1 MQFLGRALLA
11 SAVILTACAGGDSP
25 ADTTAV
31 AANGAATPAPATTA
45 AAPAATTPAVTGTT
59 HEVQMVLEDG
69 KYLYVPAQI
78 TVKEGDAIKFIN
90 VSGGPHNVAFKPEQ
104 IPDDVETRLA
114 SNMPAGAM
122 AKLGPMSGPLLMQP
136 NEAYTVSFAGI
147 KAGEYPFVCTPH
159 EAMGMTGTV
168 TVQ

>member
-11 SAVILTACAGGDSP
+11 SAVFLAACAGGDSS
-25 ADTTAV
+25 ADTTT
-31 AANGAATPAPATTA
+31 AANGSASPAPASSSSAPTT
-45 AAPAATTPAVTGTT
+45 PAPAVTGTT
-59 HEVQMVLEDG
+59 HEVQMVLENG

-90 VSGGPHNVAFKPEQ
+90 VSGGPHNVAFKPDQ
-104 IPDDVETRLA
+104 IPDDVETLLA
-114 SNMPAGAM
+114 NNMPNGAM
-122 AKLGPMSGPLLMQP
+122 PKLAPMTGPLLMGA

-147 KAGEYPFVCTPH
+147 KPGQYPFVCTPH

>member
-11 SAVILTACAGGDSP
+11 SAVVLAACTGSEASTSDAP
-25 ADTTAV
+25 P
-31 AANGAATPAPATTA
+31 ANGAATPASATNGTAPA
-45 AAPAATTPAVTGTT
+45 AATTPTVNGTT
-59 HEVQMVLEDG
+59 HEVRMVLDNG

-104 IPDDVETRLA
+104 IPDDVAATLA
-114 SNMPAGAM
+114 KNMPDGPTPKMAPMTGPYLMGA
-122 AKLGPMSGPLLMQP
+122 

-147 KAGEYPFVCTPH
+147 KPGQYPFVCTPH
-159 EAMGMTGTV
+159 EMMGMVGTV

>member
-11 SAVILTACAGGDSP
+11 SAVVLAACAGGDSP
-25 ADTTAV
+25 ADTTAA
-31 AANGAATPAPATTA
+31 AANGAASPAPANT

-59 HEVQMVLEDG
+59 HEVQMVLEGG

-104 IPDDVETRLA
+104 IPDDVEAQLA
-114 SNMPAGAM
+114 ANMPAGAM
-122 AKLGPMSGPLLMQP
+122 AKMGPMVGPLLMQP
-136 NEAYTVSFAGI
+136 NETYTVSFAGI
-147 KAGEYPFVCTPH
+147 KAGQYPFVCTPH

-168 TVQ
+168 TVE